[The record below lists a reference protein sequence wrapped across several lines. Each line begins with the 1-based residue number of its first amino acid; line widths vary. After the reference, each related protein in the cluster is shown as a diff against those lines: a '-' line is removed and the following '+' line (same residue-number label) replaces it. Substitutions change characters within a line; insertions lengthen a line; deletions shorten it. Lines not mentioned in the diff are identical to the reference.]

1 MLTKW
6 GPAAVLTAAAVIFP
20 AQPDFDIPPSGGP
33 SLPDLPETSMPRPP
47 NGVAG
52 HIADSQ
58 PDGPTADMALKVERD
73 GKLTVTETVKIP
85 GGKQLVRTIP
95 LRVAATADQD
105 RVYTVPEIKT
115 EGPATVSQGADHVT
129 VTYPAGDSVVTY
141 KVDGAV
147 ADLDGQQQLRW
158 QLASGWSEPMARVTA
173 SVIAPVRE
181 LSLINC
187 FAGPIG
193 SDQQCTLAEVDHT
206 GIVRVEHDDLKQ
218 GDRVDLV
225 IGLPAGS
232 VPANARFDAITG
244 AAGAFALTA
253 PVGIGLG
260 VLILL
265 LLAGALF
272 VWRLRRRDAAALAG
286 GTEPVDVLQRAG
298 EHVTFVSPDGVL
310 PGQVGTVIDETV
322 DVVDISATV
331 VDLAVRNYLWI
342 AEVPNSAG
350 TLDWQLSRRN
360 PADDNLHDFE
370 RAIFET
376 LLPDGTDNVLLSE
389 IRSRGSLD
397 LRAVSDAMY
406 ADVVRKGWFAR
417 RPDSGR
423 SLLTWIG
430 VGMFGAGLAAT
441 VALAFTIGH
450 ALLGVA
456 LAVAGIV
463 LVLGAGWLPSRTQ
476 RGLLLVSNVRGLLDY
491 LHNVKVEDIPPADR
505 ELVFS
510 RSLPFAVVLG
520 DSEQWLRTFVS
531 LDPSAD
537 GSAGLYWFGGLD
549 QERDLRRFA
558 THFPAFLTAL
568 DGLLA
573 ESGHLR
579 SLQPVPA

>member
-6 GPAAVLTAAAVIFP
+6 GPAAVLTAAAVMFP

-33 SLPDLPETSMPRPP
+33 SVPDQPDITIPRPP

-52 HIADSQ
+52 RVAESQ
-58 PDGPTADMALKVERD
+58 PDGPTSDLELKVGRD
-73 GKLTVTETVKIP
+73 GKLNVTDKVKIP
-85 GGKQLVRTIP
+85 GGKQLVRVIP
-95 LRVAATADQD
+95 LRVPATGDQD
-105 RVYTVPEIKT
+105 RVFSVPEIKA
-115 EGPATVSQGADHVT
+115 EGPATFSQDADKVT
-129 VTYPAGDSVVTY
+129 ITYPAGESTVRYT
-141 KVDGAV
+141 VDGAV
-147 ADLDGQQQLRW
+147 ADLDGGQQLRW
-158 QLASGWSEPMARVTA
+158 QLASGWSEPIARVTA

-181 LSLINC
+181 LSLVNC

-218 GDRVDLV
+218 GDRVDLSV
-225 IGLPAGS
+225 GLPAGS
-232 VPANARFDAITG
+232 VPANARFEAISG
-244 AAGAFALTA
+244 AAGAFALTTA
-253 PVGIGLG
+253 VGIGFGL
-260 VLILL
+260 LALL
-265 LLAGALF
+265 LLAGALL
-272 VWRLRRRDAAALAG
+272 VWRLRKRDADALAG
-286 GTEPVDVLQRAG
+286 GSGPVDVLQRDG
-298 EHVTFVSPDGVL
+298 GHVTFVSPDGVL
-310 PGQVGTVIDETV
+310 PGQVGTVVDETV

-342 AEVPNSAG
+342 AEVPSGSG
-350 TLDWQLSRRN
+350 TVDWQLSRRN
-360 PADDNLHDFE
+360 PADENLHDFE
-370 RAIFET
+370 RAIFEA
-376 LLPDGTDNVLLSE
+376 LLPDGTDTVLLSE

-397 LRAVSDAMY
+397 LRKVSDAMY
-406 ADVVRKGWFAR
+406 TDVVRKGWFAR

-423 SLLTWIG
+423 GLLTWVG
-430 VGMFGAGLAAT
+430 VGLFGAGLAAT
-441 VALAFTIGH
+441 IALAFSIGH

-456 LAVAGIV
+456 LAVAGIA
-463 LVLGAGWLPSRTQ
+463 LVLGAGWLPSRTP
-476 RGLLLVSNVRGLLDY
+476 RGRLLVSNVRGLLDY

-520 DSEQWLRTFVS
+520 DSERWLRTFAS

-579 SLQPVPA
+579 SLQPAPA